1 MKFTKATIEI
11 LKNFATIN
19 TSIMLQPGQF
29 VMTKSING
37 VAYAEA
43 NIPDTIDT
51 PLGIYDLPSFLS
63 ILMQFGEDSEVTTDP
78 QTQKIVI
85 SNKRAKVMCTDAD
98 ASTIV
103 SPKKRLQMPVAD
115 VIFELAEKDLNDITK
130 ISRTVGA
137 DMVAITTRDGRLFA
151 DAFSSEDQSK
161 QTRYSLDIGE
171 YDGQHKFSF
180 VLNLANFK
188 MLPGSYKVMISSKGA
203 AKFESDTASYVIVL
217 ETSSESDF

>member
-1 MKFTKATIEI
+1 MKFTKSTIDI

-37 VAYAEA
+37 VGYAEA
-43 NIPDTIDT
+43 NITDTIDA

-63 ILMQFGEDSEVTTDP
+63 ILMQFGEDSEVTVDP
-78 QTQKIVI
+78 ETQKIVI

-115 VIFELAEKDLNDITK
+115 IIFELSEKDMNDITK
-130 ISRTVGA
+130 IARAAGA
-137 DMVAITTRDGRLFA
+137 DMLTITTRDGRLFA

-161 QTRYSLDIGE
+161 QTRYSLDIGA
-171 YDGQHKFSF
+171 YDGTNTFKF
-180 VLNLANFK
+180 VLNMTNFK
-188 MLPGSYKVMISSKGA
+188 MLPGSYKVLISSKGA
-203 AKFESDTASYVIVL
+203 AKFESDVASYVIVL